1 MQVKRRTSLS
11 VAAAA
16 GLLAGCKISF
26 RDGLKNPCKAVL
38 PDELRRH
45 PVVSAA
51 WQDIDPSQFWDAH
64 VHLFGNGD
72 SGSGCWVNPKLESW
86 LSPMQFVQRLFYMNA
101 GCVHDAPGRVDQSVV
116 ERLHNQID
124 GMRSGMKVMLF
135 AFDYCHDESGE
146 IVRDHSSFYV
156 PNSYARDMA
165 RLHPKYFEWVASI
178 HPYRKDAVQ
187 ALEQASEL
195 GARAVK
201 WLPAAQ
207 GMDPASTRCTEFYRA
222 AARLG
227 MPIIVHAGK
236 ELAVAGGDTQ
246 SFGNP
251 LKLRHPLDRGVKIIV
266 AHAASLGQDL
276 DLDHK
281 EEVWQ
286 DSFALFARLMD
297 DVNYRQLLYA
307 DLSAVPQVNRTDV
320 LPTLL
325 GRSEWHTRLLNGS
338 DYPLPGIMPL
348 FSIDYFVEQGWL
360 DASTAPVLKQI
371 REHNVLLFD
380 FVLKRHLR
388 YRGQRFPN
396 SVFETRRFFEN
407 RT

>member
-1 MQVKRRTSLS
+1 MQIKRRALLS
-11 VAAAA
+11 VAAA
-16 GLLAGCKISF
+16 GLLAGCRISF
-26 RDGLKNPCKAVL
+26 HDGLKNPCKSVL
-38 PDELRRH
+38 PDELKRH
-45 PVVSAA
+45 PAVLAA
-51 WQDIDPSQFWDAH
+51 WQDIDPNQFWDAH

-101 GCVHDAPGRVDQSVV
+101 GCVHDAPGRIDQSVV

-124 GMRSGMKVMLF
+124 GMRPGMKTMLF

-165 RLHPKYFEWVASI
+165 RLHPKYFEWVASV

-187 ALEQASEL
+187 ALEQASEQ

-207 GMDPASTRCTEFYRA
+207 GMDPASTRCREFYRA
-222 AARLG
+222 AARLR

-251 LKLRHPLDRGVKIIV
+251 LKLRYPLDRGVKIIV

-281 EEVWQ
+281 QEVWQ

-320 LPTLL
+320 LPILL
-325 GRSEWHTRLLNGS
+325 NRSEWHPRLLNGS

-360 DASTAPVLKQI
+360 DASTASVLKQI

-388 YRGQRFPN
+388 YQGQRFPN
-396 SVFETRRFFEN
+396 SVFQTRRFFES